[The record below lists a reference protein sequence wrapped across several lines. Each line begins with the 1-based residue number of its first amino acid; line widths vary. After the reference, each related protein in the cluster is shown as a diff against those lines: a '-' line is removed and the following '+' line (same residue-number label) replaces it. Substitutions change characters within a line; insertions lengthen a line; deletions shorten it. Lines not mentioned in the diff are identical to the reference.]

1 LKLKL
6 FHSPVIN
13 LNYYGDIV
21 RYTIMN
27 AQRLISLFLATA
39 IVGVQSFWVTVPTG
53 FVGVPV
59 VFGKVVAPLLMPGLS
74 YYNPISTRIEVVE
87 VRPQSDAVQDI
98 ECITIEGL
106 KLSIERIEI
115 GNMLATE
122 SVISTVEKFGP
133 FYDRFLVLDLVRH
146 QMNVIC
152 SQKSFHQLAI
162 SEFEQLDD
170 ELRGFIQ
177 AENDRQKTGLQV
189 LFVRL
194 TKPKMPPSIEKNYL
208 SLVEEKTLTQVIAE
222 KKVRVTAEKESE
234 MIVAAKDNEMMIQK
248 MRAQQQE
255 QVIKNEMVVA
265 EAKAQAQRV
274 SLEAEAMSAMYK
286 IPRYAEVKIA
296 EFMSNNQKIYFGDKI
311 PKYIVTSSNSDM
323 QT

>member
-1 LKLKL
+1 
-6 FHSPVIN
+6 
-13 LNYYGDIV
+13 
-21 RYTIMN
+21 MN
-27 AQRLISLFLATA
+27 VQYLLSLLLAIA

-87 VRPQSDAVQDI
+87 VRPQSDAVHDI
-98 ECITIEGL
+98 ECITNEGL
-106 KLSIERIEI
+106 KLSFERIEI

-133 FYDRFLVLDLVRH
+133 LYDRFLVLDLVRH
-146 QMNVIC
+146 QVNVIC
-152 SQKSFHQLAI
+152 AQKTFHQIAI

-177 AENDRQKTGLQV
+177 AENDRQNSGLTIM
-189 LFVRL
+189 FVRL
-194 TKPKMPPSIEKNYL
+194 TKPKLPASIEKNYL
-208 SLVEEKTLTQVIAE
+208 SLAEEKTRKQVIDE
-222 KKVRVTAEKESE
+222 MKVRVTAEKESE
-234 MIVAAKDNEMMIQK
+234 MIVAAKDNEIKEQKADAENKMMIQK

-296 EFMSNNQKIYFGDKI
+296 EFMSQNQKIYFGDKI
-311 PKYIVTSSNSDM
+311 PKYVVTSSNSDM